1 GTASKQSSGAT
12 IQKNNVEPKQNP
24 VNTNTRSKTENEKI
38 IKLEKTV
45 KNDHPKITEPISAEK
60 TNPETTSQTNPATS
74 TASNPIVK
82 TNIPMPIDSGVVFKV
97 QIGAFKDEVPL
108 DMANKFLKIAKK
120 GIHNYNDENG
130 LTIYS
135 VGVFKT
141 YDEAA
146 QVKSEVAKEADIND
160 AFIVAYK
167 DGVKISVEDAKAL
180 INK

>member
-1 GTASKQSSGAT
+1 
-12 IQKNNVEPKQNP
+12 
-24 VNTNTRSKTENEKI
+24 
-38 IKLEKTV
+38 
-45 KNDHPKITEPISAEK
+45 
-60 TNPETTSQTNPATS
+60 
-74 TASNPIVK
+74 
-82 TNIPMPIDSGVVFKV
+82 MPIDSGIVFKV

-120 GIHNYNDENG
+120 GIRNYNDENG

-146 QVKSEVAKEADIND
+146 KVKGDVATEAAIND

-167 DGVKISVEDAKAL
+167 DGVKISVEDDARSLQPGAAAQCWRSAPRRAQSRCSP
-180 INK
+180 NTARVFAWSNAR